1 MSVGS
6 ALVLTLAATTGAA
19 TTPADGAALSI
30 GCAGCH
36 AGPTAFEVANADALL
51 AALEAWRDRDDDG
64 AVMTRITR
72 GFTPEEL
79 RAIAD
84 YLAQT

>member
-1 MSVGS
+1 MIM
-6 ALVLTLAATTGAA
+6 LAATTGPAA
-19 TTPADGAALSI
+19 TTVDGAALSI

-36 AGPTAFEVANADALL
+36 AGATALEVDNADALF
-51 AALEAWRDRDDDG
+51 AALKAWRDRSDDG
-64 AVMTRITR
+64 AVMTRIAR